1 MPTRTLAGAAA
12 LAILLPLA
20 VGSAAAAPAERTM
33 IVHKDPLCGCCT
45 AWAEQMEAAGF
56 VVEARPTSLMAQV
69 KAALGVPGALASC
82 HTAEIDG
89 YVVEGHVPV
98 SAIEALLAQRPK
110 VDGIAV
116 PGMPMGSPGME
127 TPGFAPEPYQV
138 VLFGAEGST
147 VLGTWVGS
155 ERLAGEEMA
164 R

>member
-1 MPTRTLAGAAA
+1 MTKARTLGAA
-12 LAILLPLA
+12 LVLLVPLA
-20 VGSAAAAPAERTM
+20 AGPAAAAPAERTM

-45 AWAEQMEAAGF
+45 TWAEQIEAAGF
-56 VVEARPTSLMAQV
+56 VVEQRPTSLMAQV
-69 KAALGVPGALASC
+69 KAALGVPDDLVSC

-98 SAIEALLAQRPK
+98 SAIEALLAQRPD

-127 TPGFAPEPYQV
+127 APGYAPERYEV
-138 VLFGAEGST
+138 VSFGDEGRT
-147 VLGTWVGS
+147 VLGTYVGS
-155 ERLAGEEMA
+155 ERVA